1 MTHLL
6 EVDRLSKRFEV
17 REGNWGARSDFLAVD
32 DVSFGVGRGEILG
45 LVGESGSG
53 KTTVGRCVVR
63 LTTPSAGRVVFDGI
77 DLAAIGGREL
87 RKVRRRLQMIFQDP
101 FTSLNP
107 RQKVGAIIAEPVDIH
122 RLASGRGERDKRV
135 AALLEEVGLP
145 ADSASRFPHEFSGGQ
160 RQRISIA
167 RALAADPDLIVAD
180 EPVSALDVSVQAQ
193 VLNLLRDLRDR
204 RGLSMIF
211 VSHDLEVVN
220 YLADRI
226 VVMYAGQVVESG
238 SARQVTAAPRH
249 PYMRALISA
258 VPKRDPDEA
267 RQRIVLTGELPS
279 QAGRAEGCIF
289 RTRCAYA
296 IAPCAQARPSL
307 RLVGAEG
314 LVACSNEG
322 AILQAGPV
330 AAR

>member
-1 MTHLL
+1 MASLL
-6 EVDRLSKRFEV
+6 V
-17 REGNWGARSDFLAVD
+17 
-32 DVSFGVGRGEILG
+32 
-45 LVGESGSG
+45 
-53 KTTVGRCVVR
+53 
-63 LTTPSAGRVVFDGI
+63 
-77 DLAAIGGREL
+77 
-87 RKVRRRLQMIFQDP
+87 
-101 FTSLNP
+101 
-107 RQKVGAIIAEPVDIH
+107 KVGLKSEH
-122 RLASGRGERDKRV
+122 MRRY
-135 AALLEEVGLP
+135 
-145 ADSASRFPHEFSGGQ
+145 PHEFSGGQ

-249 PYMRALISA
+249 PYTRALISA

-296 IAPCAQARPSL
+296 IAPCARARPSL

-314 LVACSNEG
+314 LVACSNEA

-330 AAR
+330 SAR